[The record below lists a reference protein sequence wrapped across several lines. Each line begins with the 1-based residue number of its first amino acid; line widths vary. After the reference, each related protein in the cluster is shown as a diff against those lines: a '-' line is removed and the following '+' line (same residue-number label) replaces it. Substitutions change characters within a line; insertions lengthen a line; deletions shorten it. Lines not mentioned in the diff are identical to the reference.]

1 MSDLLNDLRTKP
13 EFLAAL
19 KDSLK
24 HRPVIPAFVIS
35 DTQEQQYM
43 VVEHIKQHTMMQ
55 QGFDLLYQYLA
66 GRKPE

>member
-1 MSDLLNDLRTKP
+1 MSDILNELRLNP
-13 EFLAAL
+13 EFQAAL

-35 DTQEQQYM
+35 ETQEQQYM
-43 VVEHIKQHTMMQ
+43 VIENIKNYTMMR